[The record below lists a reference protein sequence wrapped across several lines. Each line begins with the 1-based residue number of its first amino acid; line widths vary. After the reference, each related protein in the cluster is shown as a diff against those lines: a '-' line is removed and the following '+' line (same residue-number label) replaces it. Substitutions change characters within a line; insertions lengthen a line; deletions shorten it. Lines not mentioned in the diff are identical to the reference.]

1 MKIFNKRR
9 LPHNLRIL
17 GSHILKNSFN
27 PFSLKSRLNSPSKV
41 SDFFIWSPNFNKI
54 EFIAENINAL
64 SKEDHELVKICA
76 GADLLTSSMSR
87 TYCMLAAGV
96 FARCLIGSI
105 VEKKE
110 DK

>member
-1 MKIFNKRR
+1 MYTEQFEQVCKMAGVE
-9 LPHNLRIL
+9 PSAVSNL
-17 GSHILKNSFN
+17 
-27 PFSLKSRLNSPSKV
+27 
-41 SDFFIWSPNFNKI
+41 NFKLQ
-54 EFIAENINAL
+54 EADNINAL
-64 SKEDHELVKICA
+64 TKEDHELVKTCA

>member
-41 SDFFIWSPNFNKI
+41 SDFFIWSPNFKKI

-64 SKEDHELVKICA
+64 LSAEEKEVLHEFIFYNKKTAIKTSINTTAIEPQSTNLVK
-76 GADLLTSSMSR
+76 LFQ
-87 TYCMLAAGV
+87 V
-96 FARCLIGSI
+96 FL
-105 VEKKE
+105 
-110 DK
+110 

>member
-1 MKIFNKRR
+1 MYTEQFEQVCKMAGVE
-9 LPHNLRIL
+9 PSAVSNL
-17 GSHILKNSFN
+17 
-27 PFSLKSRLNSPSKV
+27 
-41 SDFFIWSPNFNKI
+41 NFKLQ
-54 EFIAENINAL
+54 EADNINAL
-64 SKEDHELVKICA
+64 TKEDHELVKTCA

-110 DK
+110 DQ